1 MNVIKIVMLAM
12 GLTMSLLCMSAQ
24 HDVEQG
30 NAVSYYEVEVDTH
43 NLDLTLLYVQQASA
57 FNDIR
62 QQPLWSFV
70 DFVVDVFNINSSH
83 VHLHSEPILSPWF
96 NNLTSMRFR
105 VEQWKSSN
113 SLYRQLAI
121 AG

>member
-1 MNVIKIVMLAM
+1 
-12 GLTMSLLCMSAQ
+12 MSAQ

-30 NAVSYYEVEVDTH
+30 NAVSYYEVEVDTQ
-43 NLDLTLLYVQQASA
+43 NLDLTLLYVQQASV

-62 QQPLWSFV
+62 QQPSWSFV